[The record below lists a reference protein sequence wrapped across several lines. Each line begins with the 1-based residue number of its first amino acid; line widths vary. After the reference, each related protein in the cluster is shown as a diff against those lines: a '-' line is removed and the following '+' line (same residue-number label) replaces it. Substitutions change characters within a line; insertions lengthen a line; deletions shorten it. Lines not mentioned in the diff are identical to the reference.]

1 MVYGTVPAYA
11 GPPSPGLRPPL
22 HEYATFVY
30 SHTNHVGGPSD
41 PPSLEPAPGE
51 GLHTPVSVGIEA
63 PAGIETDRP
72 TGLPRSLRGVPPDAG
87 PRRVRVAI
95 VGATGYV
102 GAELIRILTRHPNV
116 DLVGLQGRERDNE
129 PIEDTHRHLLG
140 TGLTVDSELPEAD
153 AVFLALPHGTAA
165 QRVPDIARDGTAVI
179 DLGPDFR
186 LREPAD
192 YPRWYG
198 FEHPHPELAT
208 HATYGLPELH
218 RAELAMLV
226 DAPLAIVGSPGCYP
240 TATLL
245 ALAPLA
251 RAGLIGDLVVDAKSG
266 VSGAGR
272 EAKPELMFGEVN
284 ESVKAY
290 GVGGH
295 RHVAE
300 LEQELSGLG
309 ADVGPVDFLPHLIP
323 MTRGILSAC
332 HVRPSRP
339 TGQAELDDLYAAAYG
354 DEPFVTVVDA
364 PPATK
369 HVLGSNHARVFVR
382 LDARTG
388 RILAIG
394 VVDNLVK
401 GAAGQ
406 AVQSFNLVHG
416 LPETTGLEQ
425 LPLAP

>member
-1 MVYGTVPAYA
+1 
-11 GPPSPGLRPPL
+11 
-22 HEYATFVY
+22 
-30 SHTNHVGGPSD
+30 
-41 PPSLEPAPGE
+41 
-51 GLHTPVSVGIEA
+51 VSVGLVS
-63 PAGIETDRP
+63 PAATVTDRR
-72 TGLPRSLRGVPPDAG
+72 TGTSRRERGTQADNG
-87 PRRVRVAI
+87 PRRLRVGI
-95 VGATGYV
+95 IGATGYV
-102 GAELIRILTRHPNV
+102 GAELIRILARHPNV
-116 DLVGLQGRERDNE
+116 DLVGLQGRDRDHE
-129 PIEDTHRHLLG
+129 PIELTHRHLAG
-140 TGLTVDSELPEAD
+140 TGLAVDTTLPPVD

-165 QRVPDIARDGTAVI
+165 ARVPEIAADGTAVI

-186 LREPAD
+186 LRDPAD

-198 FEHPHPELAT
+198 FEHPNPDLA
-208 HATYGLPELH
+208 ANAVYGLPELH
-218 RAELAMLV
+218 RAELQALV
-226 DAPLAIVGSPGCYP
+226 DAPVAIVGAPGCYP

-272 EAKPELMFGEVN
+272 EAKAELMFGEVN

-290 GVGGH
+290 GIGGH

-300 LEQELSGLG
+300 IEQELAALG
-309 ADVGPVDFLPHLIP
+309 GTPEANPGAANVDFLPHLIP

-332 HVRPSRP
+332 HVRPTRP
-339 TGQAELDDLYAAAYG
+339 VDQAELDALYEEAYAP
-354 DEPFVTVVDA
+354 EPFVRVVA
-364 PPATK
+364 TPPTTK
-369 HVLGSNHARVFVR
+369 HVTGSNEARVHVHH
-382 LDARTG
+382 DIRTG

-406 AVQSFNLVHG
+406 GVQAFNLVHG
-416 LPETTGLEQ
+416 LPETAGLEQ